1 MKGLGI
7 IPSFFLAHV
16 YHWGDI
22 HLKNLGQKRAER
34 ISPAH
39 SALEHGIR
47 FTLHQDAP
55 VIRPDMMETVWCAV
69 NRMTRNGVILGTE
82 ERISVADA
90 LKAVTINGAYQY
102 FEEDKKGSI
111 APGKLADFV
120 ILEQNPL
127 EADPIDLR
135 KIRVLATI
143 KEGTCIYRADGQGT
157 GEVR

>member
-1 MKGLGI
+1 
-7 IPSFFLAHV
+7 
-16 YHWGDI
+16 
-22 HLKNLGQKRAER
+22 
-34 ISPAH
+34 
-39 SALEHGIR
+39 
-47 FTLHQDAP
+47 
-55 VIRPDMMETVWCAV
+55 MMETVWCAV

-102 FEEDKKGSI
+102 FEEDKKGGI